1 MVIGHPFT
9 GGKLRRYSPLG
20 LYITG
25 KGGELKKAYML
36 ALTAALLAGC
46 SPQGTNNGAGT
57 QSDQTETMAVVSYQP
72 TGWLAKSLPEIAEAL
87 RNGDVTAEALVQSY
101 IERIDAVDRAGPTL
115 QSVLSV
121 NPDALAIA
129 REMDQKRAAGE
140 TLGPL
145 HGVPILLKDNI
156 ESADNLATTAGA
168 LALKDNVTGRD
179 SPLVKGLR
187 DAGAIILGKANL
199 SQWAN
204 FRSNDSMSGWTALG
218 GQVHNPHI
226 LNRNPCGSSS
236 GSGAA
241 MAASL
246 AAGTVGTETN
256 GSIICPSTVN
266 GVVGFK
272 PTVGLVSQQ
281 YIVPI
286 SSSQDTAGPMTK
298 TVRGAAMMMNAMAT
312 DGAGTDYVAALDAGS
327 LAGKR
332 VGVLRFAEGSN
343 ADIVKLFNAAVAEL
357 EAAGAIL
364 VEIADNPVT
373 VEGFGESSRQVLYH
387 EFKATLNEY
396 LASTPETVPTR
407 TLAELI
413 AFNLENADVE
423 LALYDQSIFDIS
435 APLPGLEDPAYIEA
449 RDKVQTATRQDGID
463 ALVAEH
469 NLDFM
474 VSPSG
479 PVPGQIDPINGDVW
493 PSFPGAGWIA
503 AIAGYPHA
511 TVPMGSVHGM
521 PIGFSFIGA
530 KDQDANILSVAYAYE
545 QRTNLRVEPT
555 YLPTSDM
562 REEIKG
568 PMKGV
573 LRQ

>member
-1 MVIGHPFT
+1 M
-9 GGKLRRYSPLG
+9 PL
-20 LYITG
+20 
-25 KGGELKKAYML
+25 A
-36 ALTAALLAGC
+36 AALLAGC
-46 SPQGTNNGAGT
+46 SPQDGNTNQESGSSET
-57 QSDQTETMAVVSYQP
+57 QAVSYVP
-72 TGWLAKSLPEIAEAL
+72 TGWPAMTLPEISAAL
-87 RNGDVTAEALVQSY
+87 RAGEVTSEALVQAY
-101 IERIDAVDRAGPTL
+101 IDRINAVDRAGPTL
-115 QSVLSV
+115 QSVISV
-121 NPDALAIA
+121 NPDALSIA
-129 REMDQKRAAGE
+129 RELDAKRASGDP
-140 TLGPL
+140 LGPL

-168 LALKDNVTGRD
+168 LALKDNITGRD
-179 SPLVKGLR
+179 SPLVAGLR
-187 DAGAIILGKANL
+187 EAGAIILGKANL

-218 GQVHNPHI
+218 GQVHNPHS
-226 LNRNPCGSSS
+226 LDRNPCGSSS

-281 YIVPI
+281 HIVPI

-312 DGAGTDYVAALDAGS
+312 GEGKADYVAALDAGS

-343 ADIVKLFNAAVAEL
+343 ADIVELFNAAVAEL

-373 VEGFGESSRQVLYH
+373 DEDFWPSSRQVLYH

-396 LASTPETVPTR
+396 LASTPDTVTTR
-407 TLAELI
+407 TLDELI

-423 LALYDQSIFDIS
+423 LALFDQSIFDIS
-435 APLPGLEDPAYIEA
+435 APLPGLDDAKYIEA
-449 RDKVQTATRQDGID
+449 RDKVQTATRENGID

-479 PVPGQIDPINGDVW
+479 PVPGRIDPINGDVW
-493 PSFPGAGWIA
+493 PSFPGAGWMA

-511 TVPMGSVHGM
+511 TVPMGTVHGM
-521 PIGFSFIGA
+521 PVGFSFIGA
-530 KDQDANILSVAYAYE
+530 KNKDASILSYAYAYE
-545 QRTNLRVEPT
+545 QRTNLRAEPQ
-555 YLPTSDM
+555 YLPMADV
-562 REEIKG
+562 RDEIAG
-568 PMKGV
+568 PMKGT

>member
-1 MVIGHPFT
+1 M
-9 GGKLRRYSPLG
+9 
-20 LYITG
+20 
-25 KGGELKKAYML
+25 KKTYAIAL
-36 ALTAALLAGC
+36 AAALLAGC
-46 SPQGTNNGAGT
+46 SPQATNNQT
-57 QSDQTETMAVVSYQP
+57 QQATAEAEEVSYVP
-72 TGWLAKSLPEIAEAL
+72 TGWLAKTLPEIAAGL
-87 RNGDVTAEALVQSY
+87 QNGDVTAEELVQAY
-101 IERIDAVDRAGPTL
+101 IDRINAVDRAGPTL
-115 QSVLSV
+115 QSVISI

-129 REMDQKRAAGE
+129 RDKDAQRAAGQAV
-140 TLGPL
+140 GPL

-168 LALKDNVTGRD
+168 LALKDNITGRD
-179 SPLVKGLR
+179 SPLVAGLR

-236 GSGAA
+236 GSGASA
-241 MAASL
+241 AASL

-298 TVRGAAMMMNAMAT
+298 SVRGAAMMMNAMAT
-312 DGAGTDYVAALDAGS
+312 GDMKTDYVAALDAGS
-327 LAGKR
+327 LSGKR

-343 ADIVKLFNAAVAEL
+343 ADIKALFNAAVAEL

-364 VEIADNPVT
+364 VEIKDNPVT
-373 VEGFGESSRQVLYH
+373 VEDFSTSSRQLLYH
-387 EFKATLNEY
+387 EFKATLNDY
-396 LASTPETVPTR
+396 LASTPDTVKTR

-413 AFNLENADVE
+413 AFNLDNADVE

-435 APLPGLEDPAYIEA
+435 APLPGLDDPAYIEA
-449 RDKVQTATRQDGID
+449 RDKVQTATRKDGID
-463 ALVAEH
+463 ALIAEH
-469 NLDFM
+469 SLDFL

-511 TVPMGSVHGM
+511 TVPMGAVHGM
-521 PIGFSFIGA
+521 PVGFSIMGA
-530 KDQDANILSVAYAYE
+530 KDQDANILSYAYAYE
-545 QRTNLRVEPT
+545 QRTNLRVEPQ

-562 REEIKG
+562 RDEIAG